1 MQQISRSKYLLDSFF
16 DSLLKSVFYLAIP
29 IVMGIVV
36 GVFLVNNYESE
47 SESSLL
53 TKSKLTEGGSPILGN
68 ADAQITILEF
78 GDYQCTYCYKFHEST
93 LKTIENEYI
102 KTGKVKLVFK
112 DFPLNGIDSFLAAE
126 ATYCANDQGKYW
138 QFHDE
143 VYKNWAGERTGW
155 ITRESLDSFAITVGL
170 NLDKFNDCL
179 DNKSHSNKVSNLY
192 EFGKEIGIDAT
203 PSFLIFND
211 EKIIKIRGNQPL
223 EVFLKTFDEL

>member
-1 MQQISRSKYLLDSFF
+1 MKQIYF
-16 DSLLKSVFYLAIP
+16 LAIP
-29 IVMGIVV
+29 IIVGIVV
-36 GVFLVNNYESE
+36 GIFLAFNYESE
-47 SESSLL
+47 NESSLL
-53 TKSKLTEGGSPILGN
+53 TKSKLIEGGSPILGQSN
-68 ADAQITILEF
+68 ARITILEF

-93 LKTIENEYI
+93 LKTIEEKYI
-102 KTGKVKLVFK
+102 NTGKVKLVFK
-112 DFPLNGIDSFLAAE
+112 DFPLNGADSVLAAE
-126 ATYCANDQGKYW
+126 AVYCANDQGMYW

-155 ITRESLDSFAITVGL
+155 ISRESLNIFANTVGL
-170 NLDKFNDCL
+170 NQEKFNACL
-179 DNKSHSNKVSNLY
+179 DNSTHNDKVNSLY